1 MHVRSQGLKH
11 PPMTRLQKTKQF
23 GSSDARQKPRT
34 EAPSTDIPADPVI
47 NKTVWEFRCTSEAK
61 D

>member
-23 GSSDARQKPRT
+23 GSSDARRTDWIMGKKPRRRLT
-34 EAPSTDIPADPVI
+34 TTIPGS
-47 NKTVWEFRCTSEAK
+47 KSESRVVHVR
-61 D
+61 